1 MNQIKK
7 EYETILNRKN
17 SSEDG
22 SYTGYLFKKG
32 KEKILKKFGEEAT
45 EVVIASMANN
55 REELIGEICDVTYHM
70 LVLMAEENISIE
82 DIEKELIKRS
92 EKSNNFKGERKEIT
106 NL

>member
-70 LVLMAEENISIE
+70 PVLMAEENISIE